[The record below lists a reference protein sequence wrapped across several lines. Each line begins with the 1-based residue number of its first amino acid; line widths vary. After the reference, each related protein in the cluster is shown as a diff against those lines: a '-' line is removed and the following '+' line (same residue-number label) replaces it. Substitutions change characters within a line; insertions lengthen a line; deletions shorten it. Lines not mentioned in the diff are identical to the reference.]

1 MRFKEAVKDTNKGLM
16 GFVKHDHWE
25 LKDSYTFYKQS
36 IRDFCYATKL
46 IVRWLLALCAFP
58 LIPILYPIAVFI
70 RLIKK

>member
-46 IVRWLLALCAFP
+46 IVR
-58 LIPILYPIAVFI
+58 
-70 RLIKK
+70 